1 MNSLIAIDRPDVLAG
16 LRRLGRNLME
26 IILHVGAHRTATT
39 SFQHYLREHGAT
51 ISATGTGLWGPLR
64 TRNGLFSGLF
74 PGPAATIQRP
84 SLDRVRGRV
93 ALQLNKSRANGVK
106 KLLITDEN
114 MIGTSRHCISTGTL
128 FPAVGERMA
137 RYHAAFGNDVN
148 QVLLTIR
155 SPDTWWESAAAYS
168 VQRGACVPTQA
179 KLDKLASMARSWRDV
194 IIDLACALPNTEIK
208 VNTFEEFAG
217 RPDAFLAQA
226 TGIDAPKD
234 SQMRWMNR
242 SPDLPALRAILT
254 GRGDDPDLLPDE
266 TGRWHPFTE
275 AQSAMM
281 RETYADDLF
290 WLAAGADGLATLTE
304 DTSRTRAGKSQPAGD
319 MKEGQNHDSQQR
331 KLAQSG

>member
-1 MNSLIAIDRPDVLAG
+1 
-16 LRRLGRNLME
+16 ME

-74 PGPAATIQRP
+74 PGPVATVKRP
-84 SLDRVRGRV
+84 SLDRVRGRI
-93 ALQLNKSRANGVK
+93 ALQLEKSRARGVK

-114 MIGTSRHCISTGTL
+114 MIGTSRHCVRTGLL
-128 FPAVGERMA
+128 FPSVGERMA
-137 RYHAAFGNDVN
+137 RYNAAFGGGIN
-148 QVLLTIR
+148 QIVLTIR
-155 SPDTWWESAAAYS
+155 SPESWWESAAAYS

-179 KLDKLASMARSWRDV
+179 KLDKLATMARTWRDV
-194 IIDLACALPNTEIK
+194 IIDLACAVPHAEIK
-208 VNTFEEFAG
+208 VTTYEEFAG
-217 RPDAFLAQA
+217 RPKAFLAQA

-234 SQMRWMNR
+234 SQTRWLNR
-242 SPDLPALRAILT
+242 SPDLPALRAILAE
-254 GRGDDPDLLPDE
+254 RGDDPDLLPDG
-266 TGRWHPFTE
+266 TGRWHPFTG

-290 WLAAGADGLATLTE
+290 WLTAGADGLATLTE
-304 DTSRTRAGKSQPAGD
+304 DTPRTRAGKSQPAGD
-319 MKEGQNHDSQQR
+319 MKEGQHHDSQHR